1 LTRCASPCTLPDR
14 ALAPRACQERRAQK
28 KKARAAA
35 TPDGAASL
43 EMQR

>member
-1 LTRCASPCTLPDR
+1 LTHCAPPCTLPDR
-14 ALAPRACQERRAQK
+14 ALAPRACQERRGQK